1 MSECQTGSLR
11 GAQPVRSKMGQ
22 PAAGQTGAS
31 APISATLTA
40 ELLSSA
46 PKRGDA
52 AVAILSC
59 ADGSKRWAWQRKTVG
74 YPVPSCVGKLC
85 LFGGNR
91 EPSDES
97 ARGTLIRE
105 LREEL
110 PAAWIDEAVSSLAPV
125 ARFVISS
132 SEAVMAPRPAYVF
145 TCCVFHAFLPS
156 CATQEDHVSEG
167 SLELL
172 SLDDLHR
179 STFCW
184 GCAHLKPH
192 VTLDSLLVPDR
203 SVCAAT
209 TASSRALLRRGA
221 RRRSARYR
229 ALRRT
234 VLCNGLLR
242 TLISADGRPPRRGS
256 KCLQHNAGKTYTGRD
271 FMHARQATRLAACK
285 CNLQRSRSL
294 GVHRLRPH

>member
-1 MSECQTGSLR
+1 
-11 GAQPVRSKMGQ
+11 MGQ

-31 APISATLTA
+31 TSISATVTA

-59 ADGSKRWAWQRKTVG
+59 ADGSERWAWQRKTVG

-91 EPSDES
+91 EPSDDS

-132 SEAVMAPRPAYVF
+132 SDAVMAPRPAYVF

-179 STFCW
+179 SAFCW

-192 VTLDSLLVPDR
+192 ASDAHGPCFRHLILSLCR
-203 SVCAAT
+203 IAVCAQ
-209 TASSRALLRRGA
+209 LRPR
-221 RRRSARYR
+221 
-229 ALRRT
+229 LRE
-234 VLCNGLLR
+234 LYCGE
-242 TLISADGRPPRRGS
+242 G
-256 KCLQHNAGKTYTGRD
+256 
-271 FMHARQATRLAACK
+271 
-285 CNLQRSRSL
+285 L
-294 GVHRLRPH
+294 GVVQRGTVRCAAQCCATDCCGR